1 MIRTLMLVIVA
12 LFVVSVGPVVAQD
25 AALVEKGMAV
35 YEAQRCRLCHSVAD
49 VGNKKGPLDSVG
61 SKLKAEDMR
70 AWITT
75 PVEMATTAGAT
86 RKPAMKAFT
95 DLSADDLNALVAYL
109 LSLTGS

>member
-1 MIRTLMLVIVA
+1 MIRSFMLMVVA
-12 LFVVSVGPVVAQD
+12 LFVVSVGPVFAQD
-25 AALVEKGMAV
+25 AALVERGMAV
-35 YEAQRCRLCHSVAD
+35 YEAQRCRLCHSVGD
-49 VGNKKGPLDSVG
+49 VGNKKGPLDSIG
-61 SKLKAEDMR
+61 SKLNAEDMK

-75 PVEMATTAGAT
+75 PVEMAAAAEAT